1 MKNLRDYS
9 PMVDDEPCPHCGG
22 AVEDG
27 QCTECASEISE
38 APRGVRRR
46 RAHKDD
52 DDCAEFM
59 ASNEG
64 ERIARGFMAAHSDER

>member
-27 QCTECASEISE
+27 QCTECASEISN
-38 APRGVRRR
+38 PPRRR
-46 RAHKDD
+46 SRRLTHKDD

-59 ASNEG
+59 ESHEG
-64 ERIARGFMAAHSDER
+64 ERLARGFMASHTDER